1 MPYLCDKNIANMKLF
16 TKHLMSI
23 LTFLFICVIATNAQT
38 TIQFKVIT
46 EFEEPNKK
54 DDPDYG
60 RRLPSRPIIA
70 YIDFTNMEMTITGV
84 NEDDIISYEIWSDDA
99 CLASTYDSKQ
109 LIDAILTTE
118 ENSMII
124 VINLP
129 NRKLIGFYT
138 R

>member
-1 MPYLCDKNIANMKLF
+1 MKVF

-23 LTFLFICVIATNAQT
+23 LAFLFISVIAANAQT
-38 TIQFKVIT
+38 AIQFKQIDDDDD
-46 EFEEPNKK
+46 FK
-54 DDPDYG
+54 DPPERG
-60 RRLPSRPIIA
+60 HRIPTRPIIGH
-70 YIDFTNMEMTITGV
+70 IDFTNMEMTITGV

-99 CLASTYDSKQ
+99 CLASTSDSKQ

-129 NRKLIGFYT
+129 DRKLIGFYT